1 MRAAQIFLLCVNLF
15 FGCVGVAGVCLALYS
30 IVRFDELSSILPVNM
45 LGLML
50 ATSVGICGLAF
61 LGGLAAWRM
70 SSCLLSMYAVL
81 LLAIMSVEVVFGVVV
96 GVYTGNLDVFK
107 SRYTTAAVQELESVV
122 NCTYALCCEAAALKA
137 TPCHPLSLVCNT
149 STVFEVSVP
158 YAVCE
163 SLNRY
168 DATLLPAKCGSVATF
183 SSALYGILNAALYPL
198 CATAIA
204 LAVVQLACLVLSCC
218 IVCGKYHHAR
228 GGGSGGGGI
237 TLTPLKSTPPPAARR
252 ASSSSSTSTSSSS
265 SV

>member
-1 MRAAQIFLLCVNLF
+1 MRAAQVFLFCVNLF

-50 ATSVGICGLAF
+50 AASVGICCLAL
-61 LGGLAAWRM
+61 LGGLAAWRV
-70 SSCLLSMYAVL
+70 SSCLLSMYSVV
-81 LLAIMSVEVVFGVVV
+81 LLAIIGLEVVFGVVV

-107 SRYTTAAVQELESVV
+107 DRYTSAAVQELHSVV
-122 NCTYALCCEAAALKA
+122 NCTYALCCEAALSKS
-137 TPCHPLSLVCNT
+137 PCHALSLKCNT
-149 STVFEVSVP
+149 STVFDVTVP

-168 DATLLPAKCGSVATF
+168 DATLLSTKCASVTTF
-183 SSALYGILNAALYPL
+183 STALYDILTAALYPL

-218 IVCGKYHHAR
+218 IVCGKYHHATP
-228 GGGSGGGGI
+228 
-237 TLTPLKSTPPPAARR
+237 TLTPQKSPPVARR
-252 ASSSSSTSTSSSS
+252 A
-265 SV
+265 V